1 MSPRHQVTLGSKLMG
16 SMQEIVWYTSTEP
29 AKPYNPAITHT
40 PSRTLDQNTT
50 KRTTSWQA
58 IRLAKSIRKHPSGTE
73 SALLGMK
80 SWNNPKATDT
90 WPCVVATW
98 EQSHVSL
105 MATLGLLLHGTQQKE
120 YHPPC
125 YSDAQAIPRI
135 QLGPHEATT
144 DNGGGAFPCHWLLE
158 LWHQTLCPYFF

>member
-1 MSPRHQVTLGSKLMG
+1 MG

-29 AKPYNPAITHT
+29 AKPYNPTITHT

-105 MATLGLLLHGTQQKE
+105 MATLGLLLHGTQQKRI
-120 YHPPC
+120 PPALLLWC
-125 YSDAQAIPRI
+125 PGNPKNTTRPPRSHHR
-135 QLGPHEATT
+135 QWRRRLPLPLVTGVMTP
-144 DNGGGAFPCHWLLE
+144 DPLPL
-158 LWHQTLCPYFF
+158 FFLISSTMSLFWNY

>member
-1 MSPRHQVTLGSKLMG
+1 MTMCRSYV
-16 SMQEIVWYTSTEP
+16 
-29 AKPYNPAITHT
+29 
-40 PSRTLDQNTT
+40 
-50 KRTTSWQA
+50 
-58 IRLAKSIRKHPSGTE
+58 
-73 SALLGMK
+73 
-80 SWNNPKATDT
+80 
-90 WPCVVATW
+90 

-158 LWHQTLCPYFF
+158 L